1 MFCAKSNEKVENRI
15 KIPKKRFIF
24 SSILIVDIKY
34 NCIEWQGKIKDRKLG
49 LDIKEQSEII
59 CVKFDNEIIKRKVMN
74 SLKTVFLMT
83 TMMVL
88 FLLVGGALGG
98 ETGLIIAF
106 VFSLALNFGS
116 YWFSDKIV
124 LKMYRAKEIQ
134 RADNPRLYD
143 SVAMLAEKA
152 QLPMPKVYIAD
163 NPTPNAFATGRNPA
177 NAAVAVTSGILRIL
191 DQKELEGVLAH
202 ELAHVKHR
210 DILIS
215 TITATLVGT
224 ITFIA
229 RMAGWAMIFGG
240 GRDRDSGSA
249 ISSLVLLILS
259 PIVAVLIQLAISRSR
274 EFGADQGGAEI
285 SGQPLALAGA
295 LNKLQMG
302 NNQIP
307 MRNAGTSSAHMFIV
321 NPFSGKSMMKLFS
334 THPPVEERIKRLQE
348 IAAGRRL

>member
-1 MFCAKSNEKVENRI
+1 
-15 KIPKKRFIF
+15 
-24 SSILIVDIKY
+24 
-34 NCIEWQGKIKDRKLG
+34 
-49 LDIKEQSEII
+49 
-59 CVKFDNEIIKRKVMN
+59 MN

-83 TMMVL
+83 LMMVL
-88 FLLVGGALGG
+88 FLLVGSVLGG

-106 VFSLALNFGS
+106 VFSLALNFGA

-134 RADNPRLYD
+134 REDNPRLYD

-152 QLPMPKVYIAD
+152 NLPMPEVYIAD
-163 NPTPNAFATGRNPA
+163 NPTPNAFATGRNPD

-191 DQKELEGVLAH
+191 DQRELEGVLAH
-202 ELAHVKHR
+202 ELAHIKNR

-224 ITFIA
+224 ITFLA
-229 RMAGWAMIFGG
+229 RMAGYAMLFG
-240 GRDRDSGSA
+240 GRDRDSGQAVTS
-249 ISSLVLLILS
+249 IVLLILS

-274 EFGADQGGAEI
+274 EFIADEGGANI

-295 LNKLQMG
+295 LGKLQSA
-302 NNQIP
+302 NKQIP
-307 MRNAGTSSAHMFIV
+307 MRNADTSSAHMFIV
-321 NPFSGKSMMKLFS
+321 SPFAGKSMMKLFS

-348 IAAGRRL
+348 IAAGRR

>member
-1 MFCAKSNEKVENRI
+1 
-15 KIPKKRFIF
+15 
-24 SSILIVDIKY
+24 
-34 NCIEWQGKIKDRKLG
+34 
-49 LDIKEQSEII
+49 
-59 CVKFDNEIIKRKVMN
+59 MN

-83 TMMVL
+83 LMMVL
-88 FLLVGGALGG
+88 FLIVGSALGG

-124 LKMYRAKEIQ
+124 LKMYRAKEVK
-134 RADNPRLYD
+134 REDNPRLYD
-143 SVAMLAEKA
+143 SVAMLAEQA

-163 NPTPNAFATGRNPA
+163 NPTPNAFATGRNPD

-202 ELAHVKHR
+202 ELAHIKNR

-224 ITFIA
+224 ITFLA
-229 RMAGWAMIFGG
+229 RMAGYAMIFG
-240 GRDRDSGSA
+240 GRDRDSGQA
-249 ISSLVLLILS
+249 VTSLVLLILS

-274 EFGADQGGAEI
+274 EFMADEGGANI
-285 SGQPLALAGA
+285 CGQPLALAGA
-295 LNKLQMG
+295 LGKLQSA
-302 NNQIP
+302 NKQIP
-307 MRNAGTSSAHMFIV
+307 MKNAGTSSAHMFIV
-321 NPFSGKSMMKLFS
+321 NPFSGKSVMKLFS

-348 IAAGRRL
+348 IAAGRR